1 MLKHFIIT
9 LILSCLVS
17 FKSYALDKILLYG
30 DSLMSGYK
38 LDRKNSLNNI
48 LEQKLLLL
56 GYNYKIINASIP
68 GETSFGGLNRLEWTL
83 AEKNITHIVLC
94 LGANDMLRGIK
105 PNETY
110 KNLENIIKIINDKN
124 IKVILAGMVAPS
136 SYGKKYKD
144 SFDHIYPDLAKKFK
158 ILFIPFLLKDV
169 ALIPEL
175 NLSDGI
181 HPNKK
186 GVEIISNTIFKKLI
200 TALKN

>member
-17 FKSYALDKILLYG
+17 FNSNALDKILLYG

-38 LDRKNSLNNI
+38 LDRINSLNNI

-68 GETSFGGLNRLEWTL
+68 GETSFGGLNRLNWTL
-83 AEKNITHIVLC
+83 AEKNITHVVLC

-110 KNLENIIKIINDKN
+110 KNLEKIIKIINAKN
-124 IKVILAGMVAPS
+124 IKIILAGMIAPS

-144 SFDHIYPDLAKKFK
+144 TFDIIYPNLAKKFNL
-158 ILFIPFLLKDV
+158 LFIPFLLQDV
-169 ALIPEL
+169 ALNPEL

-181 HPNKK
+181 HPNEK
-186 GVEIISNTIFKKLI
+186 GVKIISNTISKKLI
-200 TALKN
+200 TVLKN

>member
-1 MLKHFIIT
+1 
-9 LILSCLVS
+9 
-17 FKSYALDKILLYG
+17 
-30 DSLMSGYK
+30 MSGYK
-38 LDRKNSLNNI
+38 LDKKNSLNNI

-68 GETSFGGLNRLEWTL
+68 GETSFGGLNRLNWTL
-83 AEKNITHIVLC
+83 TEKNVTHVVLC

-110 KNLENIIKIINDKN
+110 KNLEKIIKIINAKN
-124 IKVILAGMVAPS
+124 VKIILAGMIAPS

-144 SFDHIYPDLAKKFK
+144 SFDIIYPDLAKKFNL
-158 ILFIPFLLKDV
+158 LFIPFLLQDV
-169 ALIPEL
+169 ALNPEL

-186 GVEIISNTIFKKLI
+186 GVKIISNTISKKLI
-200 TALKN
+200 TILKN